1 MACILECAIPIEG
14 VPMTIKRLHISP
26 RFCEAAIHNQT
37 AYLAGQVPEHTLE
50 QGAYEQTTEVLALI
64 DHLLAEIGSH
74 KSKILSAQVFLSDM
88 ADYAEF
94 NRAWDN
100 WVDNQNPPTRATVQ
114 AKLAD
119 PRWKVEIVIISAL

>member
-1 MACILECAIPIEG
+1 
-14 VPMTIKRLHISP
+14 MTIKRLHISP
-26 RFCEAAIHNQT
+26 RFCEAAIHNQI

-50 QGAYEQTTEVLALI
+50 QDAYEQTTEVLALI
-64 DHLLAEIGSH
+64 DHLLAGIGSH

-114 AKLAD
+114 AQLAD